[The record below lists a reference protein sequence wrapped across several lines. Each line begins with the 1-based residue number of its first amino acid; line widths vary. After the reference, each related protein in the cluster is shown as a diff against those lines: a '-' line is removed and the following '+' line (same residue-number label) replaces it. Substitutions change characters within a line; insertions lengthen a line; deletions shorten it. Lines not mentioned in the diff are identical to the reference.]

1 MDEESGS
8 SWDRVSAEYLQNFGM
23 RIERGRALTEADN
36 ENTDAVAIVNQAFI
50 KRFFRPGE
58 DPIGQHFGLDMP
70 ENSGMF
76 RIVGVVRDARFVS
89 FSLRRPV
96 RPMFF
101 VPLAQRTN
109 YGNGELMDRV
119 ELRSHFIGGIM
130 LVTNATPGALEPRIK
145 KVLAD
150 LDPNLTITSIRT
162 MQQSLALRFDR
173 ERAVTSLAGL
183 FGIVALLLAAI
194 GLYGVTAY
202 AVAQRTNEIG
212 IRMALGADRA
222 TVVRLVLRGAS
233 YRVLV
238 GLVLGLPLAIGGGR
252 LMAAELYGVASWDP
266 AALVLA
272 AAALAAAAF
281 FAAAIPARR
290 AASISPI
297 DALRA
302 E

>member
-23 RIERGRALTEADN
+23 RIERGRAFTEADN

-76 RIVGVVRDARFVS
+76 RIVGVVHDARFVS

-109 YGNGELMDRV
+109 YGNGELMERV

-130 LVTNATPGALEPRIK
+130 LVTNATPGALEPQIK

-173 ERAVTSLAGL
+173 ERAVASLAGL

-222 TVVRLVLRGAS
+222 SVVRLVLRGAS

-266 AALVLA
+266 AALVFA
-272 AAALAAAAF
+272 AAALAATAF